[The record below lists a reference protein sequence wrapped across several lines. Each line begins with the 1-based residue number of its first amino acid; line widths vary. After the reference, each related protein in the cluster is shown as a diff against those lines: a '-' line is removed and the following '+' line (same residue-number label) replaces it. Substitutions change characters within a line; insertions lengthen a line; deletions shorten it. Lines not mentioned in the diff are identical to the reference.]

1 MVSKQ
6 EPVVVKQDNTMLW
19 LVIAGLVAFI
29 VWDQNQQ
36 QPNPSPPGPAPNPA
50 VVVPQEEAVQL
61 AATCRVLALAVEA
74 GGCKTGSDVA
84 MAWGYADEFAFA
96 GAKLSDSAM
105 SWSRQAGRRIQTAAG
120 ETGATPATLTQQ
132 TRSAVVQELRK
143 LSVELA
149 GR

>member
-1 MVSKQ
+1 MVNKQ

-19 LVIAGLVAFI
+19 LVIAGLVVFI
-29 VWDQNQQ
+29 VWNQNQQ
-36 QPNPSPPGPAPNPA
+36 PSPSPPGPAPNPA

-96 GAKLSDSAM
+96 GAPLSSQALE
-105 SWSRQAGRRIQTAAG
+105 WSRRAGRRIQTAAG
-120 ETGATPATLTQQ
+120 ETGSTPATLTSQ
-132 TRSAVVQELRK
+132 TRSAVVQELRL
-143 LSVELA
+143 LSKELV

>member
-1 MVSKQ
+1 MVNKQ

-29 VWDQNQQ
+29 VWNQGK
-36 QPNPSPPGPAPNPA
+36 QPNPSPPGPAPSPV

-96 GAKLSDSAM
+96 GAKPSDSAM

-120 ETGATPATLTQQ
+120 ETGATPATLTPQ
-132 TRSAVVQELRK
+132 TRAAVVQELRK

>member
-1 MVSKQ
+1 MVTKQ

-29 VWDQNQQ
+29 VWNQNK
-36 QPNPSPPGPAPNPA
+36 QPNPSPPGPTPNPA
-50 VVVPQEEAVQL
+50 VVVPREEAVQL

-74 GGCKTGSDVA
+74 GACKTGSDVA

-120 ETGATPATLTQQ
+120 ETGSTPATLTPQ
-132 TRSAVVQELRK
+132 TREAVVRELRG